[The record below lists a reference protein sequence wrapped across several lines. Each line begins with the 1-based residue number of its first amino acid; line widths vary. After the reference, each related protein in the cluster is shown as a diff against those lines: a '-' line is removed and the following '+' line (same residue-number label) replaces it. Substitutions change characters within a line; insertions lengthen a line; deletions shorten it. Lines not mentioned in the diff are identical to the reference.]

1 MRRKTS
7 FFASI
12 TFAALMGGSALAAD
26 LDQIIN
32 APQDDPY
39 VPVEI
44 GSGWYIRGDISYDMQ
59 TSTSGSYRTYGDVD
73 PDPLVDAFA
82 YGSAG
87 YDNFEYEA
95 GNDWSVGIGY
105 QYNSW
110 IRGDLTAGY
119 WKRGVYGTDTDPT
132 PCGDPVA
139 FPSAVGCRSVDTTT
153 ATGWEVMANAY
164 ADLGTYV
171 GVTPYLGAGLGL
183 TRVSY
188 SDLTNTAECY
198 NAAGAALPGCAPGPS
213 VHPGE
218 TSYRFTW
225 ALMAG
230 ASYDLS
236 KNLKFDLGYRYAHVD
251 GGNMFGFD
259 AATAAAGAT
268 GVQGVEDGFSTHQI
282 KAGVRYSI
290 W

>member
-1 MRRKTS
+1 MRRTFKILTS
-7 FFASI
+7 MA
-12 TFAALMGGSALAAD
+12 FAALMGGSTLAAD

-44 GSGWYIRGDISYDMQ
+44 GTGWYIRGDISYDMQ
-59 TSTSGSYRTYGDVD
+59 TSTSGSYRTYGEVSAG
-73 PDPLVDAFA
+73 PPPTYA
-82 YGSAG
+82 YGAAD

-95 GNDWSVGIGY
+95 GNDWSVGMGY
-105 QYNSW
+105 QFNSYL
-110 IRGDLTAGY
+110 RGDLTAGY
-119 WKRGVYGTDTDPT
+119 WKRSVYGTDN
-132 PCGDPVA
+132 DPVSCVDPLL
-139 FPSAVGCRSVDTTT
+139 FPTAVGCRSVDTNTV
-153 ATGWEVMANAY
+153 TGWELMANAY

-171 GVTPYLGAGLGL
+171 GITPYLGAGLGM

-188 SDLTNTAECY
+188 SDLSNVAECY
-198 NAAGAALPGCAPGPS
+198 DATGAAIGGCGYSAI
-213 VHPGE
+213 HPGE
-218 TSYRFTW
+218 DSYRFTW

-236 KNLKFDLGYRYAHVD
+236 RNLKFDLGYRFAHVA

-259 AATAAAGAT
+259 AATAALGAT
-268 GVQGVEDGFSTHQI
+268 GVQGREDGFSTHQI